1 MEGRIANYQISDFLR
16 GQLDFR
22 AGLRLKDLKREKSTQ
37 WHEGYELE
45 QKMANARK
53 KERKLEELIKKRQK
67 FWEQENDKSK

>member
-1 MEGRIANYQISDFLR
+1 MEGRIAKYKISDFLR

-53 KERKLEELIKKRQK
+53 GAEKLEELIQKRRD
-67 FWEQENDKSK
+67 FWERENAKH

>member
-1 MEGRIANYQISDFLR
+1 MEGRIAKYKISDFLR

-45 QKMANARK
+45 QNMANARK
-53 KERKLEELIKKRQK
+53 GAEKLEELIQKRRD
-67 FWEQENDKSK
+67 FWERENAKH